1 MSLFKKSE
9 KKDENTD
16 EFHREYGVIS
26 NIRYIFSAFVKYRKS
41 LIFFLIAGGAAAA
54 SMSYIW
60 SFIGKLVIDMIE
72 R

>member
-1 MSLFKKSE
+1 MSIFGKKSE

-41 LIFFLIAGGAAAA
+41 LIFLLISKTLPVIIMTMVMKDLIAL
-54 SMSYIW
+54 I
-60 SFIGKLVIDMIE
+60 L
-72 R
+72 